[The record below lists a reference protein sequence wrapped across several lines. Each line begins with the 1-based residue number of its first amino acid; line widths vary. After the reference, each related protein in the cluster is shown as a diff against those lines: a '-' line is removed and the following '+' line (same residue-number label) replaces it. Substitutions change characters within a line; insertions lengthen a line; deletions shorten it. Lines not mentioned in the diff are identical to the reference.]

1 MAVAF
6 GAALGEVH
14 TTGAGTTKA
23 VTTSASV
30 PSGGKIILNVMW
42 FSATGTLSSVSGG
55 SLTWTVD
62 KQQQSGATSYRT
74 GIASADAPAG
84 LASSTTITATF
95 SASADTSGLQCYYI
109 TGADTVAPDTT
120 GGAGGNSG
128 TAAATLTTGN
138 ANDFIASSMWVDFLA
153 TDITPSSGFTE
164 VYDVVH
170 TDGEK
175 MECSYQVVAATST
188 YTVGGT
194 FSANPWVVCGVA
206 YKAAAGGVASAST
219 QTMPAFGPGSQGP
232 MAWQWR
238 QITGVS
244 PSTSVLY
251 TITPAGSITSTGALA
266 NQVAKLLTGSS
277 TPSGALAKLVS
288 KKVTGSSTPAGVLAK
303 LVAKALAGS
312 STPSGALA
320 KFVAKPVAGSS
331 TPTGALRNQ
340 INKLFTG
347 SSTPSGTLTRLVS
360 KLLTGSSTPTGALRK
375 QVNKQVNKLFTGSST
390 PSGTLSLLR
399 VVLLTF
405 TGSITATGALTRQVA
420 KKVTGTSTPA
430 GALRKAITKAAF
442 TGSITPAGALAKLT
456 ARIVAGVIAAV
467 GSLVTAIVHLV
478 TGPYPNGPTTTTV
491 ESTTASS
498 SHAAIVA
505 TTTVAFTQAT
515 TTVEV
520 IKPATSVTSTTAST
534 TIEST
539 QEE

>member
-375 QVNKQVNKLFTGSST
+375 QVNKLLTGSSA